1 MPIFRLYNL
10 EPDRTVT
17 GGAWYSDQDF
27 ESEFVEILNQQCYR
41 FLQEKQEESRK
52 SMAGPLAARNMSLVT
67 SLEVHKFISELVKKI
82 ILLHSMFFIDIF
94 LKRIS
99 YNYLQGISKVQLR
112 LEDIEA
118 ILETLV
124 FDGKVEKN
132 VKENNKKC
140 YRSIER
146 LVPTTGLVRIPCGV
160 CPVSNNCG
168 DIGAINP
175 TKCVYLRDW
184 LS

>member
-1 MPIFRLYNL
+1 
-10 EPDRTVT
+10 
-17 GGAWYSDQDF
+17 
-27 ESEFVEILNQQCYR
+27 
-41 FLQEKQEESRK
+41 
-52 SMAGPLAARNMSLVT
+52 
-67 SLEVHKFISELVKKI
+67 
-82 ILLHSMFFIDIF
+82 MFFIDIF
-94 LKRIS
+94 LKRFS

-146 LVPTTGLVRIPCGV
+146 LVPTTGLVRIPCGI
-160 CPVSNNCG
+160 CP
-168 DIGAINP
+168 
-175 TKCVYLRDW
+175 
-184 LS
+184 LSVIIVEILGK